1 MVLIGKPTF
10 IECISRS
17 LHPKGWRGLYKHL
30 LCLKKLLQR
39 AIVMSTLVL
48 DNQNPFLSLPCD
60 TDAVTS
66 VNSEIVSALGELVQI
81 YTRQAERHL

>member
-1 MVLIGKPTF
+1 M
-10 IECISRS
+10 
-17 LHPKGWRGLYKHL
+17 
-30 LCLKKLLQR
+30 
-39 AIVMSTLVL
+39 MSTLVL